1 MDFEFKKS
9 LGQNFLTDKNIL
21 ENIVKAAN
29 IKSNSLVIEVGPGS
43 GNLTK
48 YIAKVAG
55 KVLCYEIDKRLDE
68 ILSENLYEFNNIEI
82 IFDDF
87 LKRDI
92 KKDIEKYNFDT
103 LYLVANL
110 PYYITTPIIEK
121 VISSNLPF
129 KQITIMIQKEVGD
142 RFNAKPRTKEYNS
155 LTVYLNYY
163 FNIKREFIVSRNAFI
178 PKPNVDSIVISLI
191 KKDNLMYLKNEKLF
205 NKLLRDSFKFKR
217 KTIKNNLKN
226 YNLETIQNVLKKYGY
241 SLTSR
246 AEELPLEV
254 FVELTN
260 KLEKE

>member
-1 MDFEFKKS
+1 MENFNYKKS
-9 LGQNFLTDKNIL
+9 LGQNFLQDINIL
-21 ENIVKAAN
+21 TNIVKAAN
-29 IKSNSLVIEVGPGS
+29 ITDKSLVVEVGPGS
-43 GNLTK
+43 GNLTRE
-48 YIAKVAG
+48 IAKVASH
-55 KVLCYEIDKRLDE
+55 VLCYEIDERLE
-68 ILSENLYEFNNIEI
+68 TILDKNLIEYKNIDI

-92 KKDIEKYNFDT
+92 KKDIEKYEYDN

-121 VISSNLPF
+121 VIDSNLPF
-129 KQITIMIQKEVGD
+129 KHITVMIQKEVGE
-142 RFNAKPRTKEYNS
+142 RFNAKPKSKEYNS

-163 FNIKREFIVSRNAFI
+163 FELKKEFVVSRNSFI

-191 KKDNLMYLKNEKLF
+191 KKDSLLPLKNKEHF

-226 YNLETIQNVLKKYGY
+226 YDLNKIDEVLTKYNFNLAT
-241 SLTSR
+241 R

-254 FVELTN
+254 FVDISNNLN
-260 KLEKE
+260 